1 MSDFDKM
8 VAFGHWLE
16 LKRQQMTAELVAA
29 STSRMHPEA
38 TIRVKAG
45 HVEAFTQTLE
55 AFKDLYNGDLNKF
68 MHEYLGQAPEEEEE
82 SDKDVS
88 HS

>member
-16 LKRQQMTAELVAA
+16 LKRVQMHNELFATAVSKL
-29 STSRMHPEA
+29 HPESV
-38 TIRVKAG
+38 IRVKAG
-45 HVEAFTQTLE
+45 HVEAFTQVLE
-55 AFKDLYNGDLNKF
+55 TFRELYNGDLNKF
-68 MHEYLGQAPEEEEE
+68 MVDYLGQAPEEEEE